1 MHITKSFLLK
11 FSKLKVSRLESLE
24 KLEQLRALE
33 NGYSIMV
40 TETSLN
46 SIGVDCLEDIVD
58 VESSIKVKNK

>member
-1 MHITKSFLLK
+1 LK

-24 KLEQLRALE
+24 KLEQLRVLE

-58 VESSIKVKNK
+58 VESAIKVKNK